1 MNKKEN
7 LHLETEIKIQLSNT
21 ERVILKR
28 IDDNTILAS
37 VEEDLSGI
45 TRKLAYFD
53 LKKKQWSG
61 YNSHNFSI
69 WFTLCKEH
77 KVIKPKVIRFITT
90 SEVPEDVRQMRR
102 TFTCFKR
109 RINITVNK
117 IAIKTKHDL
126 EEIRDMVMEPF
137 N

>member
-7 LHLETEIKIQLSNT
+7 LHLETETKIHLTDT

-28 IDDNTILAS
+28 IDENTILAS

-53 LKKKQWSG
+53 LKNKQWSG

-90 SEVPEDVRQMRR
+90 SEVPEDVRQMKR

-137 N
+137 H

>member
-1 MNKKEN
+1 MKKKEN

-28 IDDNTILAS
+28 IDENTILAS

-90 SEVPEDVRQMRR
+90 SEVPEDVRQMKR

-109 RINITVNK
+109 HINITVNK

-137 N
+137 H

>member
-45 TRKLAYFD
+45 TRKLAFFD
-53 LKKKQWSG
+53 LKNKQWIG
-61 YNSHNFSI
+61 YNSHNFSL

-90 SEVPEDVRQMRR
+90 SEVPEDVRQMKR